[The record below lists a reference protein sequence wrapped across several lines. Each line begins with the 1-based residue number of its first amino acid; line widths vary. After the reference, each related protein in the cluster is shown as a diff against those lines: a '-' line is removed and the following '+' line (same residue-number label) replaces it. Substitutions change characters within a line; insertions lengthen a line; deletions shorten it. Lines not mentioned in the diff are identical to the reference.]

1 MWHCAVSVVLDLGGT
16 PIRVGSTHLSSFDMN
31 WAVQDVAQL
40 LRVFNTGTVPGLLGG
55 DFNGIGSNS
64 TYDPDPYIGV
74 PWHPDHA
81 YQLTDTGTVDRR
93 PAHRLEADHLGRMR
107 DCARMTATPWAP
119 TSGHHS
125 TDSQPARRLDRWYTT
140 YDFPSQAVT
149 RYTVADPA
157 QVGELTDHLPIMIDI
172 NVKAML

>member
-1 MWHCAVSVVLDLGGT
+1 
-16 PIRVGSTHLSSFDMN
+16 
-31 WAVQDVAQL
+31 
-40 LRVFNTGTVPGLLGG
+40 
-55 DFNGIGSNS
+55 
-64 TYDPDPYIGV
+64 
-74 PWHPDHA
+74 
-81 YQLTDTGTVDRR
+81 
-93 PAHRLEADHLGRMR
+93 MR
-107 DCARMTATPWAP
+107 DCARLTETPWAP